1 MILLIKRYSTIGR
14 KVKGDLMKA
23 VLIAA
28 GSAAVLGAA
37 ASGIAAVTLFKRV
50 IPRQDQI
57 RVNLDEMADMKQWEE
72 YKKIIHPNKE
82 WVMAQDLEHIT
93 IKSRDNLTLHA
104 DYLRADKENSKN
116 RLAICCHGYTSCGLS
131 DCSSIAVFLHK
142 LGFDCLIVDHRAH
155 GKSEGDYV
163 GFGILDRFDC
173 LSWINYANE
182 RFGIRDTLLFGV
194 SMGAA
199 TVLMAAGLKDFPD
212 NVKAIIADC
221 AFTSPY
227 EVFTHVLKKDYHL
240 PEFPIMKINDRICRK
255 KAGYGFKDYST
266 IDAVK
271 STSCPILFVHGKKD
285 NFVPTWMSEK
295 NYQECASPKELLLVE
310 NAAHAASYY
319 ENQTLYESKAA
330 EFIGK
335 YMP

>member
-1 MILLIKRYSTIGR
+1 M
-14 KVKGDLMKA
+14 KG

-28 GSAAVLGAA
+28 GAAAVVGAA
-37 ASGIAAVTLFKRV
+37 ASEIAAVTLFNRV
-50 IPRQDQI
+50 IPRQDQV

-93 IKSRDNLTLHA
+93 IKSRDNLILHA
-104 DYLRADKENSKN
+104 DYLKADKENRKN
-116 RLAICCHGYTSCGLS
+116 RLAICFHGYTSCGLS

-142 LGFDCLIVDHRAH
+142 LGFDCLIVDNRAH
-155 GKSEGDYV
+155 GKSEGNYV

-182 RFGIRDTLLFGV
+182 RYGKRDTLLFGV
-194 SMGAA
+194 SMGAS
-199 TVLMAAGLKDFPD
+199 TVLMAAGLGDFPD

-227 EVFTHVLKKDYHL
+227 EVFAHVLKKDYKL
-240 PEFPIMKINDRICRK
+240 PEFPIMQINDRICRR
-255 KAGYGFKDYST
+255 KAGYGFRDYST
-266 IDAVK
+266 INAVR
-271 STSCPILFVHGKKD
+271 STSCPILFVHGKND
-285 NFVPTWMSEK
+285 NFVPTWMSVK
-295 NYQECASPKELLLVE
+295 NYKECASPKELLLVE

-319 ENQTLYESKAA
+319 ENQALYESRAS
-330 EFIGK
+330 EFIKK
-335 YMP
+335 YMS